1 MVSVG
6 SILAMIFTLTAAF
19 FLPIIG
25 AVVLCAAGRL
35 SWRSLITGF
44 FFYAVLQAL
53 FRLPVLWLI
62 YKIPA
67 VQSFAYSLVGNA
79 LLMAITTAFFE
90 TAARFLGGRL
100 VLGRKGRSITPSD
113 SIGYGLGYSIAE
125 TFFLMGL
132 SYFGNLML
140 AFALN
145 QNGLSNY
152 SEVFGQEA
160 AVQVY
165 QVLTGTPAPGVCR
178 RRRGADFLYDHP
190 DRPHRSCVPWPPP
203 PQHEAGAAGCAGSLP
218 HGVRHRHSPAPWS
231 VGGGGL
237 HLPHGHG
244 APFGSGSHAVAPS
257 EGAGHP
263 GGDGRAF
270 GAGGDGRDRKNGSS
284 RNRRNPGRGRASAFS
299 GGKITKH
306 RSQNPGNGVCF
317 YSMIMSSVS
326 VTTEKKERPG
336 RTCRGFPFSSSSS
349 RGEALP
355 AFFQVMGTNRPSLQ

>member
-1 MVSVG
+1 M
-6 SILAMIFTLTAAF
+6 
-19 FLPIIG
+19 
-25 AVVLCAAGRL
+25 VLCAAGKL

-53 FRLPVLWLI
+53 FRLPVLWLL

-100 VLGRKGRSITPSD
+100 VLGRKGRSITPGD
-113 SIGYGLGYSIAE
+113 SIGYGLGHSIAE

-165 QVLTGTPAPGVCR
+165 QVLTA
-178 RRRGADFLYDHP
+178 L
-190 DRPHRSCVPWPPP
+190 RPWSLLPEGWSGFSIPSSRS
-203 PQHEAGAAGCAGSLP
+203 S
-218 HGVRHRHSPAPWS
+218 SPALCSMDS
-231 VGGGGL
+231 V
-237 HLPHGHG
+237 
-244 APFGSGSHAVAPS
+244 AAA
-257 EGAGHP
+257 
-263 GGDGRAF
+263 
-270 GAGGDGRDRKNGSS
+270 
-284 RNRRNPGRGRASAFS
+284 
-299 GGKITKH
+299 
-306 RSQNPGNGVCF
+306 
-317 YSMIMSSVS
+317 
-326 VTTEKKERPG
+326 
-336 RTCRGFPFSSSSS
+336 
-349 RGEALP
+349 
-355 AFFQVMGTNRPSLQ
+355 

>member
-1 MVSVG
+1 MVSAG

-113 SIGYGLGYSIAE
+113 SIGYGLGHSIAE

-152 SEVFGQEA
+152 SKVFGQEA

-165 QVLTGTPAPGVCR
+165 QVLTGTPALEFAAGGVERIFYTIIQIVLTGLVFHGLR
-178 RRRGADFLYDHP
+178 RRSMKPVLLAALAHFLT
-190 DRPHRSCVPWPPP
+190 VFGTAIL
-203 PQHEAGAAGCAGSLP
+203 QP
-218 HGVRHRHSPAPWS
+218 HGVWVGEVYIFLMAMVLLLGPAPVLW
-231 VGGGGL
+231 
-237 HLPHGHG
+237 PRRK
-244 APFGSGSHAVAPS
+244 APVIPEGMEELSAP
-257 EGAGHP
+257 EEMAE
-263 GGDGRAF
+263 
-270 GAGGDGRDRKNGSS
+270 
-284 RNRRNPGRGRASAFS
+284 
-299 GGKITKH
+299 
-306 RSQNPGNGVCF
+306 
-317 YSMIMSSVS
+317 
-326 VTTEKKERPG
+326 TEKTEAAE
-336 RTCRGFPFSSSSS
+336 TEETQEE
-349 RGEALP
+349 GEP
-355 AFFQVMGTNRPSLQ
+355 QPSPEEK

>member
-53 FRLPVLWLI
+53 FRLPVLWLL

-100 VLGRKGRSITPSD
+100 VLGRKGRSITPGD
-113 SIGYGLGYSIAE
+113 SIGYGLGHSIAE

-165 QVLTGTPAPGVCR
+165 QVLTGTPALEFAAGGVERIFYTIIQIVLTGLVFHGLR
-178 RRRGADFLYDHP
+178 RRSMKPVLLAALAHFLT
-190 DRPHRSCVPWPPP
+190 VFGTAIL
-203 PQHEAGAAGCAGSLP
+203 QP
-218 HGVRHRHSPAPWS
+218 HGVWVGEVYIFLMAMVLLLGPAPMLW
-231 VGGGGL
+231 
-237 HLPHGHG
+237 PRRK
-244 APFGSGSHAVAPS
+244 APVIPEGMEELSAP
-257 EGAGHP
+257 EEMAEIE
-263 GGDGRAF
+263 
-270 GAGGDGRDRKNGSS
+270 K
-284 RNRRNPGRGRASAFS
+284 
-299 GGKITKH
+299 
-306 RSQNPGNGVCF
+306 
-317 YSMIMSSVS
+317 
-326 VTTEKKERPG
+326 TEA
-336 RTCRGFPFSSSSS
+336 T
-349 RGEALP
+349 EAEETQEEAEP
-355 AFFQVMGTNRPSLQ
+355 QPSPEEK